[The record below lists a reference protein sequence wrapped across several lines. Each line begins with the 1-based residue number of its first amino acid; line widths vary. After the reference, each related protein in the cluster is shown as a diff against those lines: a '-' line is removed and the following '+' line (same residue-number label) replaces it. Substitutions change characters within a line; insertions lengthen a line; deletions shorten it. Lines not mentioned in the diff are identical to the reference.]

1 MADIK
6 SKINPILSLEYMVKE
21 SENKVFDRKSASV
34 KVADIAPLI
43 SAFANA
49 EGGTIVIG
57 ISDKTKEIEGINYV
71 GKEKINEFIA
81 APKNC
86 CKPMPQYKEEFL
98 TVINNKG
105 REDQLLLLHIDSNPS
120 QIVRTTNDS
129 TFLRIGDKTKELK
142 GDDLRNLEYSK
153 SVRHFEDECNTDA
166 VLEDL
171 DEGLLREYQSRLQ
184 AEDIPIKRILQ
195 ARGFIRTKKG
205 KDYLTNAAVLLFA
218 KNIMQFYP
226 NCRIRFVRYDGTAI
240 KPGTEINIIKDYSID
255 LPILRIIDR
264 AKDFIGGQLRDFT
277 AMDKKTGTFV
287 SVPEYPEFAWLEG
300 IVNAVTHREY
310 AMEGNY
316 IKVNMYDDR
325 MEIESPGKLPNVVT
339 IENIKETRYSRNP
352 RISRVLTEFGWVR
365 ELNEGVK
372 RIYSDMNKYFLDDPV
387 YSEPGQTVKLTL
399 KNNIVMRN
407 IRQKDRAMGSI
418 GVDVWNNLDELER
431 QIVAIMASKKEVTR
445 IQLEK
450 MTEKSTR
457 TISSRL
463 KHLLNNNVIKSNGNK
478 NDPKHSY
485 SVVIRASIK

>member
-1 MADIK
+1 
-6 SKINPILSLEYMVKE
+6 
-21 SENKVFDRKSASV
+21 
-34 KVADIAPLI
+34 
-43 SAFANA
+43 
-49 EGGTIVIG
+49 
-57 ISDKTKEIEGINYV
+57 
-71 GKEKINEFIA
+71 
-81 APKNC
+81 
-86 CKPMPQYKEEFL
+86 
-98 TVINNKG
+98 
-105 REDQLLLLHIDSNPS
+105 
-120 QIVRTTNDS
+120 
-129 TFLRIGDKTKELK
+129 
-142 GDDLRNLEYSK
+142 
-153 SVRHFEDECNTDA
+153 
-166 VLEDL
+166 
-171 DEGLLREYQSRLQ
+171 
-184 AEDIPIKRILQ
+184 
-195 ARGFIRTKKG
+195 
-205 KDYLTNAAVLLFA
+205 
-218 KNIMQFYP
+218 
-226 NCRIRFVRYDGTAI
+226 
-240 KPGTEINIIKDYSID
+240 
-255 LPILRIIDR
+255 
-264 AKDFIGGQLRDFT
+264 
-277 AMDKKTGTFV
+277 
-287 SVPEYPEFAWLEG
+287 
-300 IVNAVTHREY
+300 
-310 AMEGNY
+310 
-316 IKVNMYDDR
+316 MYDDR